1 MKFLV
6 RLYFMIRA
14 FGAIRVLRF
23 LPKKSPM
30 VFKGEGSSLH
40 LCNEIS
46 MLGFRKVLL
55 VTDNFLAESGLLYE
69 MQASLRAAGVEYIVY
84 DGVLPNPDFD
94 SVIEGDRAYGDNGCD
109 AIVSVGGGSVLDAA
123 KMMALLH
130 DNRLTLDKFEGVS
143 KSNKPAVP
151 HFAVPTTA
159 GTGAEITP
167 VAVISDPATHR
178 KVLITDGKMLP
189 DYIALDP
196 VIMQGLPPS
205 ITAATGIDA
214 LTHAVEAY
222 LSRGAT
228 EKTDREA
235 RLAVNLIFRYLLR
248 AYRNGDDM
256 EARDAMATASFYAG
270 TSFGVAGV
278 GYVHA
283 IAHQLGRLFGTPHGN
298 ANAMVFPE
306 VLAAYGHCV
315 FSRLAELARL
325 VGVGAAEDNDEIL
338 ANKFVAAIVEMRST
352 MDMPLQIENFT
363 PQKQDDVVR
372 SAGAEAGNMYPVP
385 RYLDESDLQ
394 SIVSGLVAV

>member
-1 MKFLV
+1 MNFFK
-6 RLYFMIRA
+6 RLYFKLRA

-23 LPKKSPM
+23 LPKKSPL
-30 VFKGEGSSLH
+30 VIKGENSALELCSEVSLF
-40 LCNEIS
+40 
-46 MLGFRKVLL
+46 GFRKVLI
-55 VTDNFLAESGLLYE
+55 VTDNFLASSGLLDGLK
-69 MQASLRAAGVEYIVY
+69 ASLRELGVSYEIF
-84 DGVLPNPDFD
+84 DGILPNPDFD
-94 SVIEGDRAYGDNGCD
+94 AVVSGEVKFRECDCD
-109 AIVSVGGGSVLDAA
+109 ALVSVGGGSVLDAA

-130 DNRLTLDKFEGVS
+130 NNPMSLEDFEGVAKS
-143 KSNKPAVP
+143 KRPAVP

-167 VAVISDPATHR
+167 VAVISDPDTHR

-196 VIMQGLPPS
+196 AIMLGLPPS

-228 EKTDREA
+228 EQTDRDA
-235 RLAVNLIFRYLLR
+235 RLAVRLIFANLLKAYEDGSDIR
-248 AYRNGDDM
+248 ARN
-256 EARDAMATASFYAG
+256 AMVTASFYAG
-270 TSFGVAGV
+270 TSFGVASV

-306 VLAAYGHCV
+306 VLAGYGPCV

-325 VGVGAAEDNDEIL
+325 VGIGAKSDSDEIL
-338 ANKFVAAIVEMRST
+338 AKNFIAAIVDMRDA
-352 MDMPLQIENFT
+352 MDMPVKVESLASNT
-363 PQKQDDVVR
+363 LDDVIQ
-372 SAGAEAGNMYPVP
+372 SAAAEAGSMYPVP
-385 RYLDESDLQ
+385 RYLEEQELRT
-394 SIVSGLVAV
+394 IVSGLLPA